1 MLWNYSG
8 KINIRMRLNRFLNK
22 ASLLIIAS
30 ILTFT
35 IGINAQ
41 KSGNDKKEQKSAE
54 ISSLIQSKNFV
65 FVAQYALPLG
75 GRSINLTSR
84 YDVRLSKDTVVS
96 DLPFY
101 GRAFV
106 APMDPSEGG
115 IRFTST
121 QFDYNVS
128 EKKKGGWDITVL
140 PKDTKDVRQMFLS
153 VSENGYASLQVTS
166 NNRQSINYTGYIT
179 SSNKRI

>member
-1 MLWNYSG
+1 
-8 KINIRMRLNRFLNK
+8 MRLYKFLNK
-22 ASLLIIAS
+22 GFLLLFASLLIVQS
-30 ILTFT
+30 MQ
-35 IGINAQ
+35 AQ
-41 KSGNDKKEQKSAE
+41 NSSNDKNQKESAN
-54 ISSLIQSKNFV
+54 IGRLIQSKNFV

-75 GRSINLTSR
+75 GRSINLTSL
-84 YDVRLSKDTVVS
+84 YDVRLSNDTIAS

-106 APMDPSEGG
+106 APMNPSEGG

-121 QFDYNVS
+121 HFDYTAN
-128 EKKKGGWDITVL
+128 EKKKGGWNITIL

-166 NNRQSINYTGYIT
+166 NNRQSINYTGYVT
-179 SSNKRI
+179 AKNKAR

>member
-1 MLWNYSG
+1 
-8 KINIRMRLNRFLNK
+8 MRLYKFLNK
-22 ASLLIIAS
+22 GFLLLFASLLIVQS
-30 ILTFT
+30 MQ
-35 IGINAQ
+35 AQ
-41 KSGNDKKEQKSAE
+41 NSSNDKHQKESAN
-54 ISSLIQSKNFV
+54 IGRLIQSKNFV

-75 GRSINLTSR
+75 GRSINLTSL
-84 YDVRLSKDTVVS
+84 YDVRLSNDTITS

-106 APMDPSEGG
+106 APMNPSEGG

-121 QFDYNVS
+121 QFDYTAN
-128 EKKKGGWDITVL
+128 EKKKGGWNITIL

-166 NNRQSINYTGYIT
+166 NNRQSINYTGYVT
-179 SSNKRI
+179 AKNKAR